1 VTPRGT
7 AALLWAATGAL
18 VFLVAHQ
25 AYLLVG
31 GEFVGVGPAAAV
43 AVVVFATTGAAAYY
57 LEGRLAAGGEAGGD
71 GSADTVANDAGNSNV
86 DDAGEQ
92 DRR

>member
-1 VTPRGT
+1 MTPRGT

-31 GEFVGVGPAAAV
+31 GEFLGVGPVAAV
-43 AVVVFATTGAAAYY
+43 AVVVFAATGVATYF
-57 LEGRLAAGGEAGGD
+57 LEGRPGTGGEAGD
-71 GSADTVANDAGNSNV
+71 DESADTVGNDAGNSTI

>member
-1 VTPRGT
+1 MTPRGT

-31 GEFVGVGPAAAV
+31 GEFLGVGPVAAV

-57 LEGRLAAGGEAGGD
+57 LEGRLAAGGWHRGPSSGTPADEAEQPTEETSDRAGD
-71 GSADTVANDAGNSNV
+71 D
-86 DDAGEQ
+86 
-92 DRR
+92 